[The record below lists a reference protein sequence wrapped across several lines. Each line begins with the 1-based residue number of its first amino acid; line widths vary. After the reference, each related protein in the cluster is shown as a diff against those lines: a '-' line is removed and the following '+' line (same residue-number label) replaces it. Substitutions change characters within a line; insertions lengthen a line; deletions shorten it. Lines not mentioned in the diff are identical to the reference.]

1 MAATMNDE
9 VRTRARSFGAVA
21 EAYDKGHPGYP
32 ADAVSWLVGDQPR
45 TVLEL
50 GAGTGKLTEELVRQG
65 HDVHATDPDPEML
78 RMLRQRCPDVRTSIA
93 TAEAVP
99 VPDRSV
105 DVVVAAQA
113 FHWFDPEQALPE
125 IARVLRPGGRLA
137 LVWNESDERIP
148 WVRRLGRILGGSEG
162 PPEESLAALVRSPL
176 FGFLHET
183 TFGSWQTV
191 DRVSIVDLVVSRSHV
206 ATMGD
211 AERDATVADVL
222 ALYDDYGR
230 GMDGM
235 RLPYVV
241 RCFRASP
248 VPRSAVAAGD
258 DGPSTPD
265 EPTPGPPEGGPV
277 PPPADGD
284 TGEMLLIDFR

>member
-1 MAATMNDE
+1 MAAAMNDE

-21 EAYDKGHPGYP
+21 EAYDKGRPGYP
-32 ADAVSWLVGDQPR
+32 ADAVSWLVGDRPQ

-50 GAGTGKLTEELVRQG
+50 GAGTGKLTQELVRQG

-78 RMLRQRCPDVRTSIA
+78 RMLRMRCPDVRTSIA

-137 LVWNESDERIP
+137 LVWNERDERIP
-148 WVRRLGRILGGSEG
+148 WVRRLGRVLGGSEG
-162 PPEESLAALVRSPL
+162 PPGESQAALVRSPL
-176 FGFLHET
+176 FGFVHET
-183 TFGSWQTV
+183 SFGSWQSV
-191 DRVSIVDLVVSRSHV
+191 DRVSIVDLVLSRSHV

-211 AERDATVADVL
+211 AERDATVAEVL

-241 RCFRASP
+241 RCFRAS
-248 VPRSAVAAGD
+248 VAPRSASTTGD
-258 DGPSTPD
+258 AP
-265 EPTPGPPEGGPV
+265 EPGPDDPGPGHHGPV